1 MAEEGTTTLVG
12 YLRRSNAGGSVKL
25 SINVDAFENCST
37 YTTSDGQRYVSL
49 KVSLSALEKVMN
61 GERAVTVVT
70 QITD

>member
-1 MAEEGTTTLVG
+1 M
-12 YLRRSNAGGSVKL
+12 